1 MARFKK
7 ILTLLICTVFILSF
21 TAGPVLAKGKGGGGR
36 SGGFSSGGRS
46 SFSSGAK
53 GYSTSGG
60 SYSSPARE
68 SQSGSAPAGGAPVG
82 AAGSG
87 ASPGSGSSSRSGAE
101 STVGGGTGSYGKGY
115 STETGS
121 FSTPRQNSPPT
132 LYSDYKTGREGFST
146 GKDSYSTGMGSYSG
160 SWNRDSYASTGMD
173 KYPSRPPVGVFGS
186 PPAPPYKYHN
196 DYWSLPFLARM
207 FFQPNF
213 YWTPWGYHYYAPRL
227 ITWIIATVVIVAVI
241 IIIRN
246 RLRGPAGM

>member
-1 MARFKK
+1 MARFKR
-7 ILTLLICTVFILSF
+7 IITLLICTVFILSF

-53 GYSTSGG
+53 GYSSSEG
-60 SYSSPARE
+60 SYSSPAKGYT
-68 SQSGSAPAGGAPVG
+68 GSPPAGGTTVSP
-82 AAGSG
+82 AGSG
-87 ASPGSGSSSRSGAE
+87 VSPGNGTSSRIGTE
-101 STVGGGTGSYGKGY
+101 STVGGGAGSYGKGY

-132 LYSDYKTGREGFST
+132 LYSDYKTDKQGFST
-146 GKDSYSTGMGSYSG
+146 GKGSYSTGTGSYSG
-160 SWNRDSYASTGMD
+160 SWNRDSYATSGMD

-196 DYWSLPFLARM
+196 DYWGLPILARM

-227 ITWIIATVVIVAVI
+227 ITWIIAIILIGAVI